1 MKNIFRNV
9 LKILFTLS
17 FITIFA
23 FAIKGLVSH
32 FSDLRLFFVIV
43 ASILFISHLWS
54 WIAPKSFCKMCWK
67 MSRFLPDSY
76 DYDTL
81 FSHVPSVGLGM
92 AIASNIFLG
101 LAFIPI

>member
-17 FITIFA
+17 FITILA

-54 WIAPKSFCKMCWK
+54 WIAPKSFFNMCWK
-67 MSRFLPDSY
+67 MTKSLHDSY
-76 DYDTL
+76 DYDTS
-81 FSHVPSVGLGM
+81 FSKLPSVGLGM
-92 AIASNIFLG
+92 AIASNIILG